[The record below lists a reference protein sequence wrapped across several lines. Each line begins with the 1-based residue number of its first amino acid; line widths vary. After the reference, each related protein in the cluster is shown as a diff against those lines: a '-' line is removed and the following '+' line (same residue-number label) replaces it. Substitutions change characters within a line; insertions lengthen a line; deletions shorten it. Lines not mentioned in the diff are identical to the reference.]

1 MKINTRNSAKPI
13 HFGAEYMGGH
23 KMYPKKTDCDVRMF
37 NDSIEV
43 EFGRIHKNKIV
54 IPYGDITELTTE
66 DEKRITKT
74 RIIFTPLLIGLLWKK
89 KFRYSVIEYIDTVGI
104 KQTVIIDFH
113 RKAEDAQQAI
123 YSKMVEAKRDV

>member
-1 MKINTRNSAKPI
+1 MKINTRNSDKPI

-54 IPYGDITELTTE
+54 IPYERITELTTE

-74 RIIFTPLLIGLLWKK
+74 RVLLTPLLIGLLWKK

-104 KQTVIIDFH
+104 NQTVIIDFH

-123 YSKMVEAKRDV
+123 YNKMVEAKRDV